1 MGVLADELVELIAGS
16 ATWPLASEM
25 NVRAAI
31 RLWKAFR
38 ENDRDV
44 LKAEAGWT
52 NQAERYMVD
61 PLPERLSG
69 AFGGLLFGSQPTV
82 KTSDRADQERMDEGL
97 RLMRWGSRLRVA
109 EERNSS
115 EGEIYW
121 RLVCD
126 PDRFE
131 APTLTWHSRLDVVP
145 HFLAQQLRAVAFVNT
160 LNEVTDDD
168 KGIIWRHFEVHDD
181 TTVRNVLFRGDSGSI
196 GDEVDLTARREVQGL
211 DPEWDHDVGMLA
223 GRIVNIE
230 GDDPTV
236 GRSDYDGIEDFFL
249 ELNECFTTGRKNR
262 GLTAM
267 QRAYGPRSATDE
279 TGRLPEGQNFLAT
292 DETDATWGDGGA
304 GTKFGVLEFRFDAE
318 ALITWS
324 RNVAATALSR
334 RGITPQFTGDAT
346 DAEGYAQSGTALR
359 MRMIPSTVE
368 RERRIGPWDDE
379 LDTILL
385 RWQQLDA
392 LSTEQGGFGTTWS
405 AAADP
410 PAVTLGDPLP
420 VDEVEDSTR
429 LASLRAA
436 NVISIEQ
443 AVRERRPD
451 WDDDQVDEEVARIQ
465 ADQQAT
471 GATPPGAGLTGG
483 QGDTAPADLP
493 DTGSVDLGG
502 GVSVTADA
510 AGFEVA
516 GLAGPDA
523 PAGGAAG

>member
-181 TTVRNVLFRGDSGSI
+181 TTVRN
-196 GDEVDLTARREVQGL
+196 
-211 DPEWDHDVGMLA
+211 
-223 GRIVNIE
+223 
-230 GDDPTV
+230 
-236 GRSDYDGIEDFFL
+236 
-249 ELNECFTTGRKNR
+249 
-262 GLTAM
+262 
-267 QRAYGPRSATDE
+267 
-279 TGRLPEGQNFLAT
+279 
-292 DETDATWGDGGA
+292 
-304 GTKFGVLEFRFDAE
+304 
-318 ALITWS
+318 
-324 RNVAATALSR
+324 
-334 RGITPQFTGDAT
+334 
-346 DAEGYAQSGTALR
+346 AEGYAQSGTALR